1 MTGLEAPLR
10 ALRGA
15 LGEVVPDLRSRALAI
30 DAAPSDL
37 APHLG
42 SPAFRT
48 ICQATVPK
56 RFRAAPT
63 VFDKYETDSCLARI
77 VATVELSRGDAGVLA
92 ASPGP
97 SLAGVVVD
105 ALGSAEQR
113 ELFYDAVAGGD
124 LWTFF
129 AMTEPGHGSD
139 GTAVQARLNRD
150 GSGDYRLVGSK
161 RYISNGARGA
171 LGVVFARTG
180 PSPLSLRAA
189 LIRQPAPGLTTR
201 PLDMLGL
208 RGAYISELE
217 FDEVPVP
224 ADMVLG
230 SHLPLSRR
238 GTWGI
243 ARTFNIMRVH
253 IGAMA
258 IGVGYAAHDYV
269 AQHAPGA
276 PGHAVQAARLA
287 AARQLL
293 YDAAAAADR
302 DPDDAYGPSVA
313 KLHCTAFAIGVVRWA
328 ATALGPGSL
337 LAHPLLEKW
346 RRDAYAFEFMDG
358 TTNVQR
364 LRVARTVEARR
375 PGAGGPAR

>member
-1 MTGLEAPLR
+1 MTGLEPPLL
-10 ALRGA
+10 ALRETI
-15 LGEVVPDLRSRALAI
+15 GEIVPDLRKRALAI
-30 DAAPSDL
+30 DTAPADMAA
-37 APHLG
+37 HLG
-42 SPAFRT
+42 SPAFRA
-48 ICQATVPK
+48 ICDATVPK
-56 RFRAAPT
+56 RFRSGPT
-63 VFDKYETDSCLARI
+63 VFDQFETRSYLARI
-77 VATVELSRGDAGVLA
+77 VATVELSRGDPGVLT

-105 ALGSAEQR
+105 ALGSEEQR
-113 ELFYDAVAGGD
+113 EMFYRAVADGP

-129 AMTEPGHGSD
+129 AMTEPDRGSD
-139 GTAVQARLNRD
+139 GTAVETTLTKSE
-150 GSGDYRLVGSK
+150 SGDYTLVGAK

-171 LGVVFARTG
+171 IGVVFARTG

-189 LIRQPAPGLTTR
+189 LIRQPAPGLTSR

-208 RGAYISELE
+208 RGAYLSELR
-217 FDEVPVP
+217 FDGVRVP
-224 ADMVLG
+224 AGMVLG

-243 ARTFNIMRVH
+243 ARTFNIMRIH

-258 IGVGYAAHDYV
+258 IGLAYAAYDYV
-269 AQHAPGA
+269 ASCLPGA
-276 PGHAVQAARLA
+276 PGHHMQAARLD

-293 YDAAAAADR
+293 YDAAAAADK
-302 DPDDAYGPSVA
+302 DPDDAYRPSVA
-313 KLHCTAFAIGVVRWA
+313 KLHCTALAIGVLRWA
-328 ATALGPGSL
+328 VVALGPGSL

-364 LRVARTVEARR
+364 LRIARTVETARSQR
-375 PGAGGPAR
+375 

>member
-1 MTGLEAPLR
+1 MSGLAPPLL
-10 ALRGA
+10 ALRET
-15 LGEVVPDLRSRALAI
+15 LGEIVPDVRGRALAI
-30 DAAPSDL
+30 DAAPADMT
-37 APHLG
+37 PHLG

-48 ICQATVPK
+48 ICDATVPK
-56 RFRAAPT
+56 CFRPAPT
-63 VFDKYETDSCLARI
+63 AFDQYETESCLARI

-97 SLAGVVVD
+97 SLAGVAVD
-105 ALGSAEQR
+105 ALGSEAQR
-113 ELFYDAVAGGD
+113 EVFYRAVAGGR

-139 GTAVQARLNRD
+139 GTAVQTTLTKD
-150 GSGDYRLVGSK
+150 GSGGYLLAGAK

-171 LGVVFARTG
+171 IGVVFARTG
-180 PSPLSLRAA
+180 ASPLSLRAA

-201 PLDMLGL
+201 PLTMLGL
-208 RGAYISELE
+208 RGAYISELD
-217 FDEVPVP
+217 FDGVPVG

-230 SHLPLSRR
+230 AHLPLSRR

-258 IGVGYAAHDYV
+258 IGVAYAAYDYV
-269 AQHAPGA
+269 AAQTPGA
-276 PGHAVQAARLA
+276 PGHRTQAARLD

-293 YDAAAAADR
+293 YDAAAAADG
-302 DPDDAYGPSVA
+302 DPDDAYRPSVA
-313 KLHCTAFAIGVVRWA
+313 KLHCTALAIAVVRWA
-328 ATALGPGSL
+328 VVALGPGSL

-364 LRVARTVEARR
+364 LRIARTVETGR
-375 PGAGGPAR
+375 AGR